1 MWTVVTSE
9 EWIAQVTTYDLF
21 ARADFYCVPCT
32 LWFRNKNP
40 RDFPVWFPGFELK
53 TKVLEKTE

>member
-32 LWFRNKNP
+32 LWYRTKYP
-40 RDFPVWFPGFELK
+40 HEFPLWFPGFELTAWGKSK
-53 TKVLEKTE
+53 TD